1 MKKQI
6 LSIIIGTIV
15 LAFLLGTLQAQTVT
29 LTFTGKDANN
39 NWVRL
44 DRVTVTN
51 LTKGWQETLIYPD
64 TTLTMQ
70 NTTGIGESVANGG
83 FGLSQNNP
91 NPFTGTTDVNLTVA
105 DAGTGTL
112 EITDGN
118 GRIVETWCTASL
130 QPVTNQFRV
139 SLSAA
144 GTYVMTARQNGKMS
158 SIKMVCNGAGNGNVI
173 EYIGIV
179 ETP

>member
-1 MKKQI
+1 MRKQF

-15 LAFLLGTLQAQTVT
+15 LAFLFGALQAQTVT

-39 NWVRL
+39 QYVQLNRIAI
-44 DRVTVTN
+44 TN
-51 LTKGWQETLIYPD
+51 LTKGWQETIYWPD

-91 NPFTGTTDVNLTVA
+91 NPFSGTTDVNLTVA
-105 DAGTGTL
+105 DVGAVTL
-112 EITDGN
+112 EIVDGN
-118 GRIVETWCTASL
+118 GRIAVETTHALSL
-130 QPVTNQFRV
+130 QPGIHQFRV

-144 GTYVMTARQNGKMS
+144 GTYIS
-158 SIKMVCNGAGNGNVI
+158 SNLLDVVHTLIMLFLEAKQFLRVLQSSMI
-173 EYIGIV
+173 
-179 ETP
+179 

>member
-15 LAFLLGTLQAQTVT
+15 LAFLFGALQAQTVT

-39 NWVRL
+39 QYVQLN
-44 DRVTVTN
+44 RVAITN
-51 LTKGWQETLIYPD
+51 LTKGWQETIYWPD

-70 NTTGIGESVANGG
+70 NTTGIGVSVADGG

-105 DAGTGTL
+105 DAGAVTL
-112 EITDGN
+112 EIVDGN
-118 GRIVETWCTASL
+118 GL
-130 QPVTNQFRV
+130 LP
-139 SLSAA
+139 
-144 GTYVMTARQNGKMS
+144 
-158 SIKMVCNGAGNGNVI
+158 
-173 EYIGIV
+173 
-179 ETP
+179 